1 MHACAVQCDARLPS
15 GDRSVVGR
23 GDHGCDL
30 CTASEQPG
38 ICHGARLGE
47 PVARVPAISPHPAAH
62 GVELPKQVKLGWQAV
77 YMRPDPG
84 CVRLRSG
91 RLPGVQQ
98 SWLATGHGGATR
110 HGRALRRFD
119 RDRGGGGVS
128 L

>member
-47 PVARVPAISPHPAAH
+47 PVARVQLD
-62 GVELPKQVKLGWQAV
+62 VEPVGDLLNCLHWTNTWNTARCQCTAV
-77 YMRPDPG
+77 HR
-84 CVRLRSG
+84 
-91 RLPGVQQ
+91 Q
-98 SWLATGHGGATR
+98 SNPVGFAKK
-110 HGRALRRFD
+110 
-119 RDRGGGGVS
+119 
-128 L
+128 